1 MREAVRVE
9 KNEKLLHYCTGGGVG
24 GNYYTF
30 HFVRGGGEYTK
41 CKDD

>member
-9 KNEKLLHYCTGGGVG
+9 KNEKLLHYCTGGGG